1 MESRGFVSLDRA
13 VASSP
18 VVILWGKPEEGRP
31 VEFISENISRFGYT
45 ADEIIFGSV
54 PFSTLLACEDRCSF
68 QERFLSAAGAGPDFL
83 VSEYRIVTKSGE
95 IRWIEDQTIFH
106 RDRNGKASVYQSAL
120 LDITAHREIE
130 LKAAAHNTRLEHLH
144 SMYLAFMEELDFR
157 TLLLQIVKKAAE
169 LAGTEHASLSLYRSN
184 ENEFLRIFGT
194 GLYSSMVDEIRPA
207 ETGISGIVLK
217 EQKRVVIQD
226 YGKYPGKIADNRMDA
241 ITTIISM
248 PFFQGK
254 KFMGVLSISYVDGY
268 PDIDE
273 ELLSTLDHFAAAVSI
288 ALENARLYEDSRREL
303 EERKKAEELL
313 FLHEKLVEAAAE
325 SASFLLSGD
334 DAGSSMVRA
343 LRSLGTAVGALRS
356 VFFRNMPAEKGETA
370 AEKIA
375 EAYPGEERECRLPP
389 RFIWEKDYPGLFD
402 VLSSGTC
409 YQGGFSTEGHHS
421 GPEDSLHV
429 TAVPVIICSRFW
441 GFLAFCFLRKKRH
454 LNADELDV
462 LRAAAY
468 NLAAS
473 MSRWESA
480 QEVKESYSKLRKT
493 FIDVIRTMGQIVGK
507 KDPYT
512 IEHQERVALLAYEI
526 GAEMGLEGEQLE
538 GIRIAGLVH
547 DVGKVEIPGEI
558 LSKPGRLSLLEYDL
572 VKTHA
577 QSGYDILREVEF
589 PWPVAEITYQH
600 HERLDGSGYP
610 RGLKGGEILP
620 ETLILM
626 VADVVEAMASHR
638 PYRPALGGEAAIQ
651 EQEDKK
657 GILYSP
663 EAVNACIAVLR
674 KNPDFLSPAV

>member
-1 MESRGFVSLDRA
+1 MESRKMISLDRA

-18 VVILWGKPEEGRP
+18 VVILWGKPEKNHP
-31 VEFISENISRFGYT
+31 VEFISGNISRFGYT
-45 ADEIIFGSV
+45 ADEIVLGSV
-54 PFSTLLACEDRCSF
+54 PFLSLLACEERRSF
-68 QERFLSAAGAGPDFL
+68 QEKFLAAAASGPDFL
-83 VSEYRIVTKSGE
+83 VSGYRIVTKSGE
-95 IRWIEDQTIFH
+95 VRWIEDQTIFH
-106 RDRNGKASVYQSAL
+106 RDGKGKASAYQSAL
-120 LDITAHREIE
+120 LDVTGRREIE
-130 LKAAAHNTRLEHLH
+130 RKAAAHNTRLEHLH

-169 LAGTEHASLSLYRSN
+169 LAGTEHASLSLYRPN
-184 ENEFLRIFGT
+184 EKEFLRIFGT

-207 ETGISGIVLK
+207 ETGISGIVLR

-226 YGKYPGKIADNRMDA
+226 YGKYPGKIADSRMDA

-268 PDIDE
+268 PDTDE

-288 ALENARLYEDSRREL
+288 ALENARLYEDSRKEL

-313 FLHEKLVEAAAE
+313 FLHEKLAEAAAE
-325 SASFLLSGD
+325 GASFLLSGD
-334 DAGSSMVRA
+334 DAGTAMVRA
-343 LRSLGTAVGALRS
+343 LRTLGAAVGALKS
-356 VFFRNMPAEKGETA
+356 VFYRNMPAGNGAAA

-375 EAYPGEERECRLPP
+375 EAFPGEERECRLPA
-389 RFIWEKDYPGLFD
+389 RFIWEEDFPGFFD

-409 YQGGFSTEGHHS
+409 YQGGLPHEGQDP
-421 GPEDSLHV
+421 GPGHSLHV
-429 TAVPVIICSRFW
+429 TAVPVIISSRFW
-441 GFLAFCFLRKKRH
+441 GFLAFCFLREKRN
-454 LNADELDV
+454 LNSDELDV

-473 MSRWESA
+473 VSRWESD
-480 QEVKESYSKLRKT
+480 QEVKKSYSKLRKT

-526 GAEMGLEGEQLE
+526 GAEMGLDGERLE

-547 DVGKVEIPGEI
+547 DVGKVEIPEEI
-558 LSKPGRLSLLEYDL
+558 LSKPGRLSRLEYDL

-638 PYRPALGGEAAIQ
+638 PYRPALGVEAAIQ
-651 EQEDKK
+651 ELEDKR
-657 GILYSP
+657 GILYGP
-663 EAVNACIAVLR
+663 EAVDACIAVLR
-674 KNPDFLSPAV
+674 KNPDFFSASV